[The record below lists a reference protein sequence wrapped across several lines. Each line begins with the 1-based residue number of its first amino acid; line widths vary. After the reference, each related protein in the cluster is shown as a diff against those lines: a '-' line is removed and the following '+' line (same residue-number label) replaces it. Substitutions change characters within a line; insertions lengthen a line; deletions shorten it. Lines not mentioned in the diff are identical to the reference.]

1 MLTNGVSHNSHKVS
15 FDSGME
21 SFFRTF
27 DKRGK
32 SKLNLH
38 DFKLLCQT
46 LFQNANQE
54 SYSIE
59 DQYLK
64 EMFDVFDRDQ
74 NGFIDQEEFAFCWNS
89 WITTV
94 FKPVSAFLI
103 VDVQN
108 DFISGSL
115 SINKCPAKQNG
126 ADIIEPINQLLKN
139 VHFDA
144 VFYSLDWH
152 PNNHISFIDNVNQRP
167 VHHTSSVAAENAH
180 IFDTITFA
188 ASPQPIEQKL
198 WPKHCVQNSW
208 GAELHNNL
216 KIVDGAIKIYK
227 GTNPDVDSYSAFW
240 DNNKIGETTLRE
252 QLERRNITDIYL
264 CGLAYDVCVGATAAD
279 ALALGYRT
287 ILVNDCSRGV
297 DSEAIEKTKAM
308 VVANHGVVVDSNEV
322 AAMVRG
328 KDRKPEL
335 GYKLALK
342 IRENLGK

>member
-1 MLTNGVSHNSHKVS
+1 MLTNGVSHNVS

-27 DKRGK
+27 DKSGK
-32 SKLNLH
+32 RKLDLH
-38 DFKLLCQT
+38 EFKLLCQT

-54 SYSIE
+54 PYHIKE
-59 DQYLK
+59 QHLK
-64 EMFDVFDRDQ
+64 EMFDVFDSNHD
-74 NGFIDQEEFAFCWNS
+74 GFIDQEEFAFCWNS

-115 SINKCPAKQNG
+115 SISKCPAKQNG
-126 ADIIEPINQLLKN
+126 ADIIEPINKLLKN

-152 PNNHISFIDNVNQRP
+152 PSNHISFIDNVKQRP
-167 VHHTSSVAAENAH
+167 VHHTSSVTAENAH
-180 IFDTITFA
+180 MFDTVIFVGSQT
-188 ASPQPIEQKL
+188 IEQKL

-208 GAELHNNL
+208 GAELHADLNV
-216 KIVDGAIKIYK
+216 VDGAIKIYK

-252 QLERRNITDIYL
+252 QLERRNITDIYV
-264 CGLAYDVCVGATAAD
+264 CGLASDVCVGATAAD
-279 ALALGYRT
+279 ALTLGYRT
-287 ILVNDCSRGV
+287 VLVNDCSRGV
-297 DSEAIEKTKAM
+297 DLEAIEKTKEM
-308 VVANHGVVVDSNEV
+308 VVANHGVVADSDEV
-322 AAMVRG
+322 EAMVRG
-328 KDRKPEL
+328 KDRRPEL

-342 IRENLGK
+342 LRENLGK